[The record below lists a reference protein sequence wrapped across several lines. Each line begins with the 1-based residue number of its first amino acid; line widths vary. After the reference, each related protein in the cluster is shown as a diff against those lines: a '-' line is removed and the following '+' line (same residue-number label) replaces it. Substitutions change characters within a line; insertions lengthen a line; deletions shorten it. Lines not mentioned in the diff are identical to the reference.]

1 MIDWT
6 SLEVWNVFLFALK
19 IYLFLSFK
27 PEKVLS
33 RVQHSS
39 GGPFR
44 VKILCLQGKSN
55 LELQKLTRTTSPDQR
70 RHEADVD
77 E

>member
-44 VKILCLQGKSN
+44 VKILCLQGKSIFGIT
-55 LELQKLTRTTSPDQR
+55 EIDKDDLT
-70 RHEADVD
+70 
-77 E
+77 